1 MPTMESRRHFLTQ
14 LATVGFAG
22 LGSLPLVGRRSFT
35 AEPPPEVTTIRLE
48 KAPVT
53 CIVPQYAAEELL
65 HAEGFADVRWVELSA
80 TDTPAR
86 AVAQRRLDWD
96 LEFTPEVIAALGNGE
111 SVTMVAG
118 VHVGCFELFAQEHVR
133 TIAGLKGRTVGLS
146 PGYLVSISAAKNLV
160 SLMAK
165 NVGLDP
171 SRDIRWLSD
180 TTTDLRD
187 LFNDGKID
195 AFLSLPPEAQEL
207 RDRKIG
213 HSILNSTVD
222 RPWSQYFCCMLIGR
236 TEFVQKYPVA
246 TKRIVR
252 AILKATDLCASEP
265 ERVARLMVE
274 RGFTPSYDYALQS
287 LQELGYRVWRD
298 YDPEDTVRFYALRMN
313 EVGLTKVVPQ
323 QIISEHTDWRFLN
336 EVKRELKA

>member
-1 MPTMESRRHFLTQ
+1 MQGGAMPTMESRRHFLTQ

-53 CIVPQYAAEELL
+53 CIAPQYAAEELL

-180 TTTDLRD
+180 TTTD
-187 LFNDGKID
+187 
-195 AFLSLPPEAQEL
+195 
-207 RDRKIG
+207 
-213 HSILNSTVD
+213 
-222 RPWSQYFCCMLIGR
+222 
-236 TEFVQKYPVA
+236 
-246 TKRIVR
+246 
-252 AILKATDLCASEP
+252 
-265 ERVARLMVE
+265 
-274 RGFTPSYDYALQS
+274 
-287 LQELGYRVWRD
+287 
-298 YDPEDTVRFYALRMN
+298 
-313 EVGLTKVVPQ
+313 
-323 QIISEHTDWRFLN
+323 
-336 EVKRELKA
+336 